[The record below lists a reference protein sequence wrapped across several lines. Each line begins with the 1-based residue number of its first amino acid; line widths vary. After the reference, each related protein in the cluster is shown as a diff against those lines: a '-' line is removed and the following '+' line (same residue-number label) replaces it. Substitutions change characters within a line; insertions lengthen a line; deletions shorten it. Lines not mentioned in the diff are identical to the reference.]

1 MDPITI
7 INIIKVLL
15 IIINDAVAINNAV
28 AGVVQKAERLYVTMF
43 MEDYHTK
50 KFKLLCTVLL
60 SDIYIL
66 ASLAGAWFTKATG
79 PLIYDEGIQ
88 DPTTDIYRN
97 GWFVLPEDGWEKLGG
112 KYVAIEGSP
121 NNTTIATMP
130 TTATHSGKKWL
141 FTIFGRS
148 AV

>member
-7 INIIKVLL
+7 INIVKVLL
-15 IIINDAVAINNAV
+15 DIINDAVAICNAV
-28 AGVVQKAERLYVTMF
+28 AGVVQKAERLYVTVF

-66 ASLAGAWFTKATG
+66 ASLAGVWFPKAMG
-79 PLIYDEGIQ
+79 LLIYDEGIQ
-88 DPTTDIYRN
+88 DPTAVIYRN
-97 GWFVLPEDGWEKLGG
+97 GRFVLPEERWETLGG

-121 NNTTIATMP
+121 NTTTIATMP
-130 TTATHSGKKWL
+130 TTATRSGKKWL
-141 FTIFGRS
+141 FTIF
-148 AV
+148 VH